1 MTATDPRPAL
11 AAMPAERLAPAA
23 AALAGA
29 CAEDTS
35 AAPPPEDDRALAGHH
50 RAGRAVRGD
59 GQGPCGCAGPQA
71 EGKSHTNGVGL

>member
-11 AAMPAERLAPAA
+11 AAMPAERLTP
-23 AALAGA
+23 
-29 CAEDTS
+29 
-35 AAPPPEDDRALAGHH
+35 PPPENDRALAGHH

-59 GQGPCGCAGPQA
+59 GQGPCGCAGPQT